1 MPNATWKVLEREAAA
16 LFGGTRYPANSGH
29 RLDFESATA
38 IGQVKLV
45 RNLSLN
51 ALTELAEEMER
62 QALPKHKAGVVVVK
76 CRRGK
81 GRASPMLVVVTAAVW
96 EAMNGKASEQEATA

>member
-1 MPNATWKVLEREAAA
+1 MERDAAA
-16 LFGGTRYPANSGH
+16 LFGGKRHPANSGH

-45 RNLSLN
+45 KTLSLN

-62 QALPKHKAGVVVVK
+62 EALPKQKAGVVVVK
-76 CRRGK
+76 VRRGK
-81 GRASPMLVVVTAAVW
+81 GRPSPILVVVTATVW
-96 EAMNGKASEQEATA
+96 EAINGKANAP